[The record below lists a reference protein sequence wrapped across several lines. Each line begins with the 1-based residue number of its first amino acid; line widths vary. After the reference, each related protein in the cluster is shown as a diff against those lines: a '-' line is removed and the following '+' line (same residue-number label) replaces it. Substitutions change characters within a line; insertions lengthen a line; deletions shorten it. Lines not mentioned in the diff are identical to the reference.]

1 MPRTRSTSS
10 AEPQGGS
17 PPARTAGAD
26 GPHFSVVIPA
36 YNEARFIGDCLDSLS
51 RQDFTGGYEVIV
63 VDNNSSDRTSEIAR
77 AGGATVV
84 WEEHAGVCRARQRG
98 TLAARGE
105 IVVSTDADTRFD
117 PAWLSRIDQ
126 AFGED
131 SSRVAVAG
139 PCRYLDG
146 PWWGRL
152 YARLLFEFVHL
163 VNRMTGMVVYVTATN
178 IAFRKSH
185 WSGYDT
191 WSTQGGD
198 ELDLLHQLRSRGR
211 VAFEPRNPTFTSARR
226 LNQGLAYNLVV
237 SCFFYYFLAH
247 GLNRLF
253 ARTVIGTAPA
263 FRSTGRPKPLVQR
276 VEHLLAGT
284 GLAALCGGLG
294 ILMTHLVA
302 AR

>member
-1 MPRTRSTSS
+1 MLGNDG
-10 AEPQGGS
+10 EVGGG
-17 PPARTAGAD
+17 RLR
-26 GPHFSVVIPA
+26 FSVVVPA
-36 YNEARFIGDCLDSLS
+36 YNEARFIGDCLESLS

-63 VDNNSSDRTSEIAR
+63 VDNNSTDRTSEIAR
-77 AGGATVV
+77 AGGATVL

-105 IVVSTDADTRFD
+105 IVVSTDADTRFA

-126 AFGED
+126 AFGGD
-131 SSRVAVAG
+131 TSRVAVAG

-146 PWWGRL
+146 PWWGRV
-152 YARLLFEFVHL
+152 YARLLFEFVAL
-163 VNRMTGMVVYVTATN
+163 VNQMTGRVVYVSATN
-178 IAFRKSH
+178 LAFHKSH
-185 WSGYDT
+185 WSGYDAR
-191 WSTQGGD
+191 STQGGD
-198 ELDLLHQLRSRGR
+198 ELDLLRQLRSRGR

-263 FRSTGRPKPLVQR
+263 FRGIGRPKSLGQR
-276 VEHLLAGT
+276 LGHLLAGI
-284 GLAALCGGLG
+284 GLAALFAGLG
-294 ILMTHLVA
+294 LLMTQLVE